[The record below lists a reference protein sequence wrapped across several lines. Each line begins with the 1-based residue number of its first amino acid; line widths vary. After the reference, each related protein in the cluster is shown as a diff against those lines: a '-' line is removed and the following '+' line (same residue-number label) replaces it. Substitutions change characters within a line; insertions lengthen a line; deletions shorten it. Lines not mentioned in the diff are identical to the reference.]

1 MVKAYGKIKSNSDT
15 VIPVNLWEMLGGDLP
30 PTNCSKGEIVCV
42 AFKRTKVYLVVAYC
56 DRVAMLQLEIWSH
69 NWRFFID
76 VFDACFYCLL
86 TFSFCLF
93 QY

>member
-15 VIPVNLWEMLGGDLP
+15 VMPVNLWEMLGGDLP

-56 DRVAMLQLEIWSH
+56 DRVAMLQLEICKFLAGDLVS
-69 NWRFFID
+69 
-76 VFDACFYCLL
+76 
-86 TFSFCLF
+86 
-93 QY
+93 